1 MSQFQNARS
10 QPVIISIQ
18 ESLVVDGSTFTEDE
32 EAGGATGSRSGGGET
47 ACATCVGALSSSL
60 VSDEGCSSSTG
71 VRVGG
76 EDGSSVVVDA
86 EFVMDGF
93 SE

>member
-1 MSQFQNARS
+1 VST
-10 QPVIISIQ
+10 
-18 ESLVVDGSTFTEDE
+18 EEEGVDGVA
-32 EAGGATGSRSGGGET
+32 AGVTGVRSGSGET
-47 ACATCVGALSSSL
+47 VCATCGGALSSSL